1 MIEKYLKQLKE
12 KGYSESAQ
20 KRYKQVLSHFKEQ
33 GFTIKTIRNY
43 QKKLIPYAMNTRI
56 NYLATL
62 RKYLEDQDS
71 ELAEKIIIPK
81 KITEHPKNIP
91 SQEKVKEILQKPDI
105 TTYKGIRDK
114 VILELIYSGGIRRQ
128 ELLNLKTED
137 LDTKRQI
144 IKINQGK
151 NKKDRIIPISGQ
163 AIKWLTK
170 YNIKIRGTWKPKTNY
185 IFLSR
190 QGYQM
195 PITSLHK
202 IIRKYGEYSCH
213 KYRHAYATHLM
224 RNGMK
229 VATLQRLLGH
239 SSIRTT
245 QIYTQITIK
254 ELKTSHTKYHPRNK
268 WN

>member
-20 KRYKQVLSHFKEQ
+20 KRYRQVLSYFKTRKFSKKSITE
-33 GFTIKTIRNY
+33 Y
-43 QKKLIPYAMNTRI
+43 QKELTKYAMNTRI
-56 NYLATL
+56 NYLTSL
-62 RKYLEDQDS
+62 RKYLRDQDA

-81 KITEHPKNIP
+81 QIIEHPKDIP
-91 SQEKVKEILQKPDI
+91 TQEKVKEILQKPDI

-114 VILELIYSGGIRRQ
+114 VILELIYSAGIRRQ
-128 ELLNLKTED
+128 ELLNLKIED
-137 LDTKRQI
+137 VDIQKQI
-144 IKINQGK
+144 LRINQGK

-163 AIKWLTK
+163 AMQWLTK
-170 YNIKIRGTWKPKTNY
+170 YLIKIRESWRPKTEY

-195 PITSLHK
+195 PIVSLHK
-202 IIRKYGEYSCH
+202 IIRRYGKYSCH

-239 SSIRTT
+239 SRIRTT
-245 QIYTQITIK
+245 QVYTQITIK
-254 ELKTSHTKYHPRNK
+254 ELKESHAKYHPRNK